1 MHAKAESSDA
11 VWFITGFQFFLC
23 FFFLTTGAKFIAC
36 NLCYQ

>member
-11 VWFITGFQFFLC
+11 VWFITGFQFFF

>member
-11 VWFITGFQFFLC
+11 VWFITGFLFL